1 MTIRNGLLSGVLLV
15 AAATASA
22 ALPHPSVLNDEITL
36 SPCRSAPVQALRV
49 IEVGEATL
57 WRDAC
62 VRGADSLTPP
72 LLLEFAYRRNVPG
85 YAFSRASMAMI
96 ERNVG
101 ADQFAALKARLETFN
116 SHYRDIGNG
125 DRYQLRYLED
135 GTLDLLLNN
144 ELLISERGHDF
155 ARAYLQIWFGPQPY
169 SDRLKQRLLAAD

>member
-1 MTIRNGLLSGVLLV
+1 MRLPTCIIACLLTGQ
-15 AAATASA
+15 AAA
-22 ALPHPSVLNDEITL
+22 ALPHPSVVNDDVTL
-36 SPCRSAPVQALRV
+36 SACRSAPVQALRV

-62 VRGADSLTPP
+62 VRGADSLQPP
-72 LLLEFAYRRNVPG
+72 LLLEFAYRRNVPA
-85 YAFSRASMAMI
+85 YAFSRASLAMI

-101 ADQFAALKARLETFN
+101 ADEFASLKNRLEQFN

-135 GTLDLLLNN
+135 GTLELLLNN
-144 ELLISERGHDF
+144 EPLASEQGHEF